1 MPCCYGRRFKMTTQQ
16 DLNVDNILDS
26 ILDSDDENYS
36 TQSEEDIPDFSE
48 GISDFYD
55 SDCEEVDS
63 NNESGE
69 EVENNNE

>member
-1 MPCCYGRRFKMTTQQ
+1 M
-16 DLNVDNILDS
+16 DS

-36 TQSEEDIPDFSE
+36 TPSEEENITDFSE
-48 GISDFYD
+48 SISDVYD

-69 EVENNNE
+69 QVENNNESGDNDINEHDSHPDDDD

>member
-1 MPCCYGRRFKMTTQQ
+1 MTTQQ

-36 TQSEEDIPDFSE
+36 TQSEEDIPDLSE